1 MGGATGLDSRVARET
16 RLWTSALHSICRF
29 SSVLR
34 HSTVTCAC
42 CFVYRTVHAT
52 LLRSHPS
59 CDSFA
64 ARTLC
69 DLARAAELA
78 QRDET
83 RRVLYAMYVGASR
96 ETGLPSA
103 TQAQRVVHTRLT
115 VVLLHKGLR
124 A

>member
-16 RLWTSALHSICRF
+16 RLDIRSAFHLSVHSTVTVCMLFRVQDCTRHATAF

-34 HSTVTCAC
+34 LLC
-42 CFVYRTVHAT
+42 CEDVVRPGA
-52 LLRSHPS
+52 S
-59 CDSFA
+59 C
-64 ARTLC
+64 R
-69 DLARAAELA
+69 ARAER
-78 QRDET
+78 RDET
-83 RRVLYAMYVGASR
+83 RTVRNVGASR

>member
-1 MGGATGLDSRVARET
+1 MDIR
-16 RLWTSALHSICRF
+16 SAFHL
-29 SSVLR
+29 SV